1 MEWILSTKKKMSSVL
16 INGEL
21 TIGSLYAQVK
31 MASSGSELVFE
42 DPNGMAQV
50 RKRGNRHFEHDSVTY
65 RNDVKTTG
73 GLVFSLAQLF
83 NPNSALLLAIKSCN
97 YLSGQIEFSVKRG
110 RE

>member
-1 MEWILSTKKKMSSVL
+1 MEWILSTNKKMSSVL

-83 NPNSALLLAIKSCN
+83 NPNSALLLAIKSSN
-97 YLSGQIEFSVKRG
+97 YLSGQIEVSVKRG